1 MHPIRLLVCSAPDDP
16 PALLVDQPRL
26 LAALLRAG
34 SPLTIEPTFLTS
46 GDPALAD
53 ALPHATALVGWHLP
67 TDLIRTHGAQLR
79 LIQLTNAGVDN
90 LSPFDWLP
98 PHTALCNVSGIQAAK
113 LQEWAAMALLMLN
126 AQMPHFATAQRA
138 GLWSRRNTPVIAGKT
153 AMIFGTGSLGTAAA
167 RAARNLGL
175 HTIGIRRRPA
185 PTEGFDEVLGLAG
198 HIAALPRADFVILAL
213 PLTPETRGLA
223 GTAFFAAMRTGAGFA
238 NVGRGALVDQPA
250 LCTALER
257 GHLAGA
263 IIDVATPEPL
273 PSDSALWAT
282 PNLVITPHVS
292 CDDPLTYI
300 PDALDVLID
309 NLSRLTNGQ
318 PLRNQVNPALGY

>member
-1 MHPIRLLVCSAPDDP
+1 MAPLRLLVCSAPDDP

-26 LAALLRAG
+26 TAALVRAG
-34 SPLTIEPTFLTS
+34 SKLAIEPTFLTS
-46 GDPALAD
+46 NDPAMAE
-53 ALPHATALVGWHLP
+53 ALTHATALVGWHLP
-67 TDLIRTHGAQLR
+67 TGLIRAHGAQLR

-90 LSPFDWLP
+90 LAPFGWLS

-167 RAARNLGL
+167 RAARSLGL
-175 HTIGIRRRPA
+175 HTIGIRRSPA
-185 PTEGFDEVLGLAG
+185 PAEGFDDVLGLAD

-213 PLTPETRGLA
+213 PLTPGTRGLA
-223 GTAFFAAMRTGAGFA
+223 GPAFFAAMRPGAGFA

-250 LCTALER
+250 LCAALER
-257 GHLAGA
+257 DHIAGA

-273 PSDSALWAT
+273 PVDSPLWST

-309 NLSRLTNGQ
+309 NLQRMTHGQ
-318 PLRNQVNPALGY
+318 PFRNQVDPALGY